1 MKKIV
6 LIFLSVFL
14 VTACDCDDDGLG
26 QVTFDL
32 IAKGA
37 LSGSEGVEPQNS
49 VFQNQDD
56 WEEFLN
62 DMESQLGN
70 FTTTTVDFDTRQVI
84 ALVDE
89 IQTSGSEVTI
99 LSIEETAS
107 NIVVSYELVLNA
119 ATVISQPYHVVSMPK
134 NSKQVVFLEQ

>member
-6 LIFLSVFL
+6 LMFLSVFL

-37 LSGSEGVEPQNS
+37 LNGSEGVEPQNS
-49 VFQNQDD
+49 VIQNQGD
-56 WEEFLN
+56 WEEFLS
-62 DMESQLGN
+62 DMESQLGK

-99 LSIEETAS
+99 LSIEETTS
-107 NIVVSYELVLNA
+107 NIVVSYELVLDA
-119 ATVISQPYHVVSMPK
+119 TTVISQPYHVVSMPK
-134 NSKQVVFLEQ
+134 SSKQVIFQEQ